1 MKRSNEAPPKM
12 KNVAV
17 KNRGLLK
24 SIPTDRPNSCQSV
37 AKSLSRRGFLG
48 NMLLVTAAMAV
59 ARATDLLTSRGWIQA
74 TEVPNLDL
82 AHDTFNGLLAF
93 IVPEPDDYSIA
104 QGVSTVE
111 PGGVDE
117 GVTDILIA
125 TLDETTPFLPQF
137 SATVA
142 SVVNGIALIVN
153 PSPSGQFPSPFACL
167 SFAEKAAVFQIMDG
181 TDSLKPL
188 AGVLPAFVAFFCY
201 SEAAVFDPVT
211 RSLTG
216 HPIAWDL
223 SSYQGVSDGRNEFL
237 GYFEN
242 CRQVR

>member
-1 MKRSNEAPPKM
+1 
-12 KNVAV
+12 
-17 KNRGLLK
+17 
-24 SIPTDRPNSCQSV
+24 
-37 AKSLSRRGFLG
+37 
-48 NMLLVTAAMAV
+48 MLLVSAAVAL
-59 ARATDLLTSRGWIQA
+59 ARATDFLTSRGWIQA
-74 TEVPNLDL
+74 ADVPNPDL
-82 AHDTFNGLLAF
+82 LHDTFNGLLAF
-93 IVPEPDDYSIA
+93 IVPGPDDYSVA

-117 GVTDILIA
+117 GVVDILIA
-125 TLDETTPFLPQF
+125 TLDETTPFVPQF

-142 SVVNGIALIVN
+142 AIHNNIALVVN
-153 PSPSGQFPSPFACL
+153 PSPPGMFLSPFACL

-201 SEAAVFDPVT
+201 SEAAVFDPVR

-242 CRQVR
+242 RREVR

>member
-1 MKRSNEAPPKM
+1 M
-12 KNVAV
+12 KNLPSQREGRPESVEA
-17 KNRGLLK
+17 RSLD
-24 SIPTDRPNSCQSV
+24 DRESV
-37 AKSLSRRGFLG
+37 PRRMSRRGFLG
-48 NMLLVTAAMAV
+48 NMALVTAALTIT
-59 ARATDLLTSRGWIQA
+59 RATDFLTSRGWVQA
-74 TEVPNLDL
+74 AEVVTPDL
-82 AHDTFNGLLAF
+82 LHDTFNGLLAF
-93 IVPEPDDYSIA
+93 IVPGPDDYSLA

-111 PGGVDE
+111 PGGVDL
-117 GVTDILIA
+117 GVSDVLIA
-125 TLDETTPFLPQF
+125 TLDETTPFVPQF

-142 SVVNGIALIVN
+142 GILNGIALVVN
-153 PSPSGQFPSPFACL
+153 PSPGGTFLSPFACL
-167 SFAEKAAVFQIMDG
+167 SFAEKAAVFQIMDA

-242 CRQVR
+242 RREVR

>member
-1 MKRSNEAPPKM
+1 MKNEADK
-12 KNVAV
+12 KE
-17 KNRGLLK
+17 RR
-24 SIPTDRPNSCQSV
+24 SIS
-37 AKSLSRRGFLG
+37 AKTRAINDCESTARRISRRGFLG
-48 NMLLVTAAMAV
+48 NMLLVSAAVAL
-59 ARATDLLTSRGWIQA
+59 ARATDLLTTRGWIQA
-74 TEVPNLDL
+74 ADVPNLDL
-82 AHDTFNGLLAF
+82 VHDTFNGLLAF
-93 IVPEPDDYSIA
+93 IVPGPDDYSVA

-137 SATVA
+137 SGTVA
-142 SVVNGIALIVN
+142 GIFNGIALVVN
-153 PSPSGQFPSPFACL
+153 PSPSGQFVSPFACL
-167 SFAEKAAVFQIMDG
+167 SFAEKVAVFQIMDG

-188 AGVLPAFVAFFCY
+188 AGVLPAFVSFFCY

-242 CRQVR
+242 RREVR